1 MAYKCR
7 ICGTNDVEHVG
18 DVCELCAIGQDPYAA
33 AMQNNNVTPEVSKQG
48 LFQPQTSS
56 DTGNYIPRRGKNRR
70 VLLNGGASVANV
82 DHMGIPFSLKM
93 RVRFTFT
100 KLGKCP

>member
-7 ICGTNDVEHVG
+7 ICGTNDVEHAG

-56 DTGNYIPRRGKNRR
+56 IAVSN
-70 VLLNGGASVANV
+70 
-82 DHMGIPFSLKM
+82 
-93 RVRFTFT
+93 
-100 KLGKCP
+100 